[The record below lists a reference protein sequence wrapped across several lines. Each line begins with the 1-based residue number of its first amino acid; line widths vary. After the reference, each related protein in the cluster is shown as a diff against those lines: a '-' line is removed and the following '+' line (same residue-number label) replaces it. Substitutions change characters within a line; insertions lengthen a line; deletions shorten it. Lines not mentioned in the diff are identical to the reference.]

1 MKGKEKMDRELDIGY
16 IVHQLRVMRYFLK
29 TVLDKDLR
37 VLLKMKTFEYID
49 SSEDGKPDYE
59 LFKKKLKKNLLLD
72 RYIDNLMKK
81 DIGKQDQRLLTVLG
95 FGDALKLVMDQKA
108 RQKEEE
114 ANGDVLKQFIEKS
127 QKSTKKLDW
136 EQRVLKRF

>member
-37 VLLKMKTFEYID
+37 ILLKMKTFEYID

-59 LFKKKLKKNLLLD
+59 LFKKKMKKNLLLD
-72 RYIDNLMKK
+72 RYIDNLMRKN
-81 DIGKQDQRLLTVLG
+81 IGIQD
-95 FGDALKLVMDQKA
+95 
-108 RQKEEE
+108 
-114 ANGDVLKQFIEKS
+114 
-127 QKSTKKLDW
+127 
-136 EQRVLKRF
+136 

>member
-49 SSEDGKPDYE
+49 SSENDKPDYE
-59 LFKKKLKKNLLLD
+59 LFKKKIKKDQMLD
-72 RYIDNLMKK
+72 RYIDHLMKK
-81 DIGKQDQRLLTVLG
+81 NIGIQD
-95 FGDALKLVMDQKA
+95 
-108 RQKEEE
+108 
-114 ANGDVLKQFIEKS
+114 
-127 QKSTKKLDW
+127 
-136 EQRVLKRF
+136 

>member
-59 LFKKKLKKNLLLD
+59 LFKKKLKKILLNKL
-72 RYIDNLMKK
+72 LKK
-81 DIGKQDQRLLTVLG
+81 NKILL
-95 FGDALKLVMDQKA
+95 FSYNSLK
-108 RQKEEE
+108 
-114 ANGDVLKQFIEKS
+114 NY
-127 QKSTKKLDW
+127 
-136 EQRVLKRF
+136 